1 MYFEDSPFYLQNKA
15 KCFLYE
21 LLNYVV
27 QLVIGNNMKTYLLRI
42 LYHNR
47 SKEDKKN
54 IENIFDSYKVFDK
67 YSLIEHLQAQSMD
80 MIKSSIDLF
89 ENETEKENYE
99 KKSISNIIEDA
110 IDTFI
115 LERNNDTEYEF
126 FIIDGKIVKS
136 LEKSKKIL
144 GEYFESFIPQY
155 IKNLVA
161 VYENNMKFVI
171 NHYRLLD
178 MYIKSID

>member
-1 MYFEDSPFYLQNKA
+1 
-15 KCFLYE
+15 
-21 LLNYVV
+21 
-27 QLVIGNNMKTYLLRI
+27 MKP
-42 LYHNR
+42 
-47 SKEDKKN
+47 KKK
-54 IENIFDSYKVFDK
+54 I
-67 YSLIEHLQAQSMD
+67 M
-80 MIKSSIDLF
+80 
-89 ENETEKENYE
+89 

-115 LERNNDTEYEF
+115 SERNNDKNEY
-126 FIIDGKIVKS
+126 FIIDGNIVES

-178 MYIKSID
+178 MYIRSMEIKHYFEFFQYYCLKITLLLLIM